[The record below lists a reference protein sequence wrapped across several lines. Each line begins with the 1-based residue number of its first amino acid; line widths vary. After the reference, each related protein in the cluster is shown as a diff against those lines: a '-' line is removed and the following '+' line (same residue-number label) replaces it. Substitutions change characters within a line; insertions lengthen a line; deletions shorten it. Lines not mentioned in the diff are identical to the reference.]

1 MHETYWLQ
9 TCAARKAVI
18 RSGGSGNGADAE
30 ENEPPASRVPSR
42 NTGQGAG
49 LHGKPKPENGG
60 GEGKPRSR
68 SESEGMRVK
77 ARRVMGVRLEA
88 SRSILGQDEGG
99 RKPAGGLQGF

>member
-1 MHETYWLQ
+1 M
-9 TCAARKAVI
+9 ARKAAF
-18 RSGGSGNGADAE
+18 RGGGSGNGTDAE
-30 ENEPPASRVPSR
+30 EHKPPASCVPSR
-42 NTGQGAG
+42 NTGQGAD
-49 LHGKPKPENGG
+49 LHGKPKPVNGG

-77 ARRVMGVRLEA
+77 VRRVMGVRLEA